1 MRGVGY
7 VVALTAVYCL
17 ALGRAYLADVLTGAV
32 AAAALVHAYRAHVLS
47 TPDPWRRPQG
57 IVRGL
62 RHAAARLRAA
72 PWFVLVVL
80 ADITRSTWSMAG
92 LVLGLRRVK
101 GPGMVEVPIGD
112 RSLSGVVVTAVVS
125 TLAPGS
131 VLVEIVV
138 PADTSAGATS
148 SGGRESGF
156 MLFHIASLES
166 ASQVRNEYEHRYQE
180 AQRKVF
186 P

>member
-7 VVALTAVYCL
+7 VAALTAVYCL

-32 AAAALVHAYRAHVLS
+32 AAAALVHAFRAHVLS
-47 TPDPWRRPQG
+47 TPEPWRRPQDLM
-57 IVRGL
+57 RGL
-62 RHAAARLRAA
+62 RHAGARLRAA

-80 ADITRSTWSMAG
+80 VDITRSTWSMTG

-101 GPGMVEVPIGD
+101 GPGLVEVPIGD
-112 RSLSGVVVTAVVS
+112 RSPTGVVVTAVVS

-138 PADTSAGATS
+138 PGATS
-148 SGGRESGF
+148 SRASDGREPGS

-166 ASQVRNEYEHRYQE
+166 ASQVRDEYERRYRD